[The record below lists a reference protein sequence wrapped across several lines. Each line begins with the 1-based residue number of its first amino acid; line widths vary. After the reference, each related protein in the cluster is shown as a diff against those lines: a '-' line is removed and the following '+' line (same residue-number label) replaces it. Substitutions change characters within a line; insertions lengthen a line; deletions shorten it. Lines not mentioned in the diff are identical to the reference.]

1 MTGDKLRLM
10 IARGVLKLVGDAKKL
25 QAVQMQVLA
34 DELKSDAEHF
44 QHYGFTSVPFPGAEG
59 VVLFIGGNR
68 SHPVVL
74 GLDDRRYRKR
84 EMEPGEVALYTDEGD
99 YIHLKRGRIVEIKC
113 GAEVSI
119 DSPLVRVKHDLRVEG
134 NVMCDGNVS
143 DAAGSM
149 QEMRETYNAH
159 NHGGDGPTPEMS

>member
-1 MTGDKLRLM
+1 MIGDKFRLM

-34 DELKSDAEHF
+34 DELKNDAEHF

-59 VVLFIGGNR
+59 IVLFIGGNR

-84 EMEPGEVALYTDEGD
+84 DMEAGEVALYTDEGD
-99 YIHLKRGRIVEIKC
+99 YVHFKRGRIVEVKAGEQC
-113 GAEVSI
+113 VVDA
-119 DSPLVRVKHDLRVEG
+119 PLATFKGDLHVEG
-134 NVMCDGNVS
+134 SITCDNQVS
-143 DAAGSM
+143 DANGSM
-149 QEMRETYNAH
+149 QEMRDTYNAH
-159 NHGGDGPTPEMS
+159 NHGGAGPTPAMS